1 MFCVMLLTSLLDDD
15 IDALDEG
22 VLGYTIRVGSPVKL
36 RRGVSWA
43 GEPRYAALGL
53 HR

>member
-1 MFCVMLLTSLLDDD
+1 MLLTSLFEDD

-36 RRGVSWA
+36 RRGVSLV
-43 GEPRYAALGL
+43 GEPRYVGQGS